1 MSKGAYEYL
10 FGFEESYGCLTGSYA
25 RDKDAVSA
33 AAALAEAA
41 CYYRTRGMTLADVM
55 DALYARLGYFEEGQ
69 KSLAFPGADGAERM
83 KARMQQLREHAPA
96 RLGTVRVLAVRDYSA
111 GIRRDEAGESALALP
126 KSNVLYFEL
135 EEGGWCCVRPS
146 GTEPKLKIYY
156 GAKGAS
162 REDAEN
168 NTKEI
173 VRGASALF
181 EA

>member
-1 MSKGAYEYL
+1 
-10 FGFEESYGCLTGSYA
+10 
-25 RDKDAVSA
+25 
-33 AAALAEAA
+33 
-41 CYYRTRGMTLADVM
+41 
-55 DALYARLGYFEEGQ
+55 
-69 KSLAFPGADGAERM
+69 M